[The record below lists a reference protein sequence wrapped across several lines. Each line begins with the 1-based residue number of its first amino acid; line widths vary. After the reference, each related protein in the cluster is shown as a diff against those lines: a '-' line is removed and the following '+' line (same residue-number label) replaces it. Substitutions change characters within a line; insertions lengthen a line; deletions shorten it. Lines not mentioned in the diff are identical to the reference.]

1 MPRAILGISAY
12 YHDSAAV
19 LLVDGKIVAAAHEE
33 RFSRIKHDSGF
44 PSHAAAYVLREGG
57 LNIADLEAV
66 AFYDKPYLK
75 FERLLETY
83 NGFAP
88 AGLRSFLSAI
98 PVWIKEKLFM
108 RSMLREAIAKLGP
121 GSPKMLFPEHHL
133 SHAASAFYPSPFDR
147 AAILTIDGVGEWATT
162 TIGLGENASIRILKE
177 QQFPHSLGL
186 LYTAFTAYCG
196 FKVNSGEYKLM
207 GLAPY
212 GDGDMELVERL
223 KKAICD
229 GLVDIREDGSLLL
242 NMEYFDYATGLRMY
256 KRDKWEKLLGIPPR
270 DAESEIGQEYMALA
284 LAIQQVTEDIVLK
297 LARTARELTG
307 CDNLV
312 MAGGVALNC
321 VANGLLIRSGIFKNV
336 WIQPASGDSGGALG
350 AAQAAWH
357 IWGGNERPSP
367 NGIDAM
373 QGSYLGPEFSR
384 NDILRVARRF
394 DAPYTEYTN
403 LEELYSTVAQHL
415 ADGAVVGWFQGRM
428 EYGPRA
434 LGDRSILGDPRRPEM
449 QKKLNLKIKFREG
462 FRPFA
467 PSVLEEYCAEW
478 FDLDAKSPYMLVC
491 APVAQKHRTQ
501 LPENVR
507 ELPLYDRLYLQRST
521 VPAITH
527 VDWSARIQSVSRST
541 NPRYWGL
548 IDTFRREQGCPMVV
562 NTSFNVRGE
571 PIVCTPMD
579 AYTCFMRTEMDF
591 LVLGDMIF
599 DKRNQPEWQEN
610 VDFKSIFT
618 LD

>member
-44 PSHAAAYVLREGG
+44 PSNAAAYVLREGG

-133 SHAASAFYPSPFDR
+133 SHAASAFYPSPFDK

-212 GDGDMELVERL
+212 GDGDMELVDRL
-223 KKAICD
+223 KKAICES
-229 GLVDIREDGSLLL
+229 LVDIREDGSLLL

-297 LARTARELTG
+297 LARAARELTG

-357 IWGGNERPSP
+357 IWGDNERPSP
-367 NGIDAM
+367 NGVDAM

-384 NDILRVARRF
+384 NDILRVTRRF
-394 DAPYTEYTN
+394 DAPYTEFTK

-467 PSVLEEYCAEW
+467 PSVLEEYCSEW

-501 LPENVR
+501 LPDNVR
-507 ELPLYDRLYLQRST
+507 ELPLYDRLYLQRSS

-548 IDTFRREQGCPMVV
+548 IDTFRREHGCPMVV

-571 PIVCTPMD
+571 PIVCTPLD

-599 DKRNQPEWQEN
+599 DKRNQPEWKEN

>member
-1 MPRAILGISAY
+1 MPSAILGISAY

-44 PSHAAAYVLREGG
+44 PRNAAAYVLREGG

-108 RSMLREAIAKLGP
+108 RGMLRDAIAELGP
-121 GSPKMLFPEHHL
+121 GKPKVLFPEHHL

-147 AAILTIDGVGEWATT
+147 AAILTIDGVCEWATT
-162 TIGLGENASIRILKE
+162 TICMGENAQIRILRE

-212 GDGDMELVERL
+212 GDGDLELVARL

-229 GLVDIREDGSLLL
+229 TLVDIREDGSLLL
-242 NMEYFDYATGLRMY
+242 NMDYFDFATGLRMY
-256 KRDKWEKLLGIPPR
+256 KRAKWEKLLGIPPR

-284 LAIQQVTEDIVLK
+284 LAIQQVTEEIVLR

-321 VANGLLIRSGIFKNV
+321 VANGLLIRNGIFKNV

-350 AAQAAWH
+350 AAYATWH
-357 IWGGNERPSP
+357 IWAGNDRPSP
-367 NGIDAM
+367 NGVDAM
-373 QGSYLGPEFSR
+373 QGAYLGPEFSR
-384 NDILRVARRF
+384 NDIMRVVRRF
-394 DAPYTEYTN
+394 NAPHREYSNTD
-403 LEELYSTVAQHL
+403 EL
-415 ADGAVVGWFQGRM
+415 
-428 EYGPRA
+428 
-434 LGDRSILGDPRRPEM
+434 
-449 QKKLNLKIKFREG
+449 
-462 FRPFA
+462 
-467 PSVLEEYCAEW
+467 
-478 FDLDAKSPYMLVC
+478 
-491 APVAQKHRTQ
+491 
-501 LPENVR
+501 
-507 ELPLYDRLYLQRST
+507 
-521 VPAITH
+521 
-527 VDWSARIQSVSRST
+527 
-541 NPRYWGL
+541 
-548 IDTFRREQGCPMVV
+548 
-562 NTSFNVRGE
+562 
-571 PIVCTPMD
+571 
-579 AYTCFMRTEMDF
+579 
-591 LVLGDMIF
+591 
-599 DKRNQPEWQEN
+599 
-610 VDFKSIFT
+610 
-618 LD
+618 

>member
-1 MPRAILGISAY
+1 MGAFMPRAILGISAY

-33 RFSRIKHDSGF
+33 RFSRVKHDSGF

-212 GDGDMELVERL
+212 GDGDMELVGRL

-229 GLVDIREDGSLLL
+229 SLVDIREDGSLLL

-384 NDILRVARRF
+384 NDVLRVARRF
-394 DAPYTEYTN
+394 DAPYSEY
-403 LEELYSTVAQHL
+403 A
-415 ADGAVVGWFQGRM
+415 
-428 EYGPRA
+428 
-434 LGDRSILGDPRRPEM
+434 
-449 QKKLNLKIKFREG
+449 KL
-462 FRPFA
+462 
-467 PSVLEEYCAEW
+467 
-478 FDLDAKSPYMLVC
+478 D
-491 APVAQKHRTQ
+491 
-501 LPENVR
+501 
-507 ELPLYDRLYLQRST
+507 
-521 VPAITH
+521 
-527 VDWSARIQSVSRST
+527 
-541 NPRYWGL
+541 
-548 IDTFRREQGCPMVV
+548 
-562 NTSFNVRGE
+562 
-571 PIVCTPMD
+571 
-579 AYTCFMRTEMDF
+579 
-591 LVLGDMIF
+591 
-599 DKRNQPEWQEN
+599 
-610 VDFKSIFT
+610 
-618 LD
+618 